1 MTKRNILRSVP
12 VTINRNAPK
21 ETLALAKVVQRL
33 AQDEAYREIVLADH
47 GPRAIELAKRGQ
59 SLRDVSRRT
68 GLSPTYL
75 SLVATGRQ
83 RISLAAIQI
92 LLGECE
98 GAGA

>member
-1 MTKRNILRSVP
+1 MREILRAVP
-12 VTINRNAPK
+12 VSINRNAPK

-33 AQDEAYREIVLADH
+33 AQDEAYRQVVLADH
-47 GPRAIELAKRGQ
+47 GARAIELAKRGR
-59 SLRDVSRRT
+59 SLRELSRLT

-75 SLVATGRQ
+75 SLVANGKQ

-98 GAGA
+98 GAEA